1 MNTIAKFI
9 VNYFVILCNMLLHIQ
24 KGSFACCINGK
35 ELSEDNEIALNDG
48 CANQT
53 LKEQN
58 HDADN
63 NNNNNNVNNN
73 SVANQTGQSVQSNK
87 PKKKAFLTRSMT
99 VNDPKKA
106 KESEE

>member
-1 MNTIAKFI
+1 M
-9 VNYFVILCNMLLHIQ
+9 Q
-24 KGSFACCINGK
+24 KGSFSCCINGK
-35 ELSEDNEIALNDG
+35 DLTEDNEIAINED

-58 HDADN
+58 NDADN
-63 NNNNNNVNNN
+63 HNNNVNNN
-73 SVANQTGQSVQSNK
+73 SAANQTGQSVQSNK

-99 VNDPKKA
+99 VNDPKKV